1 MNYAIIEEKPED
13 LTIDELV
20 DLLTELLLSYNE
32 TDEEF
37 NQRDN

>member
-1 MNYAIIEEKPED
+1 MNYAIIEENPED
-13 LTIDELV
+13 LTIDELL
-20 DLLTELLLSYNE
+20 DFLTDLLLSENE